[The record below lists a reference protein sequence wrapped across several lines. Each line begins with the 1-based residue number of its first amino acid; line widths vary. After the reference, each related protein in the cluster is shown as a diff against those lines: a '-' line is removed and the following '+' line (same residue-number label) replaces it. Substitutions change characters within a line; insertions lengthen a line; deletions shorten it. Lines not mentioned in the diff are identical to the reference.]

1 MSFKRILRKV
11 LLGFLLGGHSV
22 FGIGMSR
29 EKIEELLYETNQ
41 TRIEVTI
48 SEGEGKESVIEE
60 DKP

>member
-1 MSFKRILRKV
+1 MSFKRMLRRV

-29 EKIEELLYETNQ
+29 EKLEGLLYETHQ

-48 SEGEGKESVIEE
+48 SEDDDKEEIVEE
-60 DKP
+60 DRS